1 MQKNYK
7 DVISN
12 FNDSHNIKYV
22 IEAITGGIIKN
33 KSLCCPLHGGDNKAG
48 ASIHIGKNIFTC
60 WTGDCGRAI
69 TPWYF
74 IQKYYGLN
82 SFKEVAQKANDL
94 FNAGIPIYEKK
105 EVEEEEDKQQV
116 EYDVVYNVSK
126 YLSEAKEILKEE
138 LSKNKHILLNANT
151 GLGKTFGIVDL
162 TKDNIFVDDYIF
174 FLVPTRAIAEQVAKE
189 YPVFKLFYDN
199 DTKLPQSNFIVSTYH
214 KIERLEDALR
224 LETETRAKLGEF
236 PPMYTVILDECHELM
251 SKRTLL
257 GGKARKIEDLIRNSD
272 RSILMSANTDYFNE
286 AYKESGVFNKY
297 INIGTKDVEY
307 NADLLNVYRLP
318 NKETQKT
325 QIVINTIKERLNK
338 YDKVLFYEDSKE
350 KLNEYSKILND
361 LRISNVIIHS
371 DNKEE
376 DGKKIEEYKGII
388 DGGHLIKTVTL
399 TTSLINAGVNIKDN
413 NISLIVKQDKNK
425 CDLQKVE
432 QFLARVRTKGNDI
445 TLLLSSTDKE
455 VSKKNVKYDKF
466 LYRALKEAENITLGF
481 NIDVLEGYGIE
492 LNAEEFENLWKRYK
506 NNEAYE
512 RVKNLL
518 YVDGTV
524 LKTDVIAVHEK
535 ARLDFERANYYN
547 DNFIMEQL
555 KNVKAKGIKV
565 SYIAPTTVKEEVKT
579 EKIKDSNI
587 ENEIKLVFNNAEQ
600 VQEIYKVATGEIRGT
615 DSKNEKFKAFHDK
628 YSQNKI
634 YKEMIKHIKDAIRPY
649 LEDNRISKYI
659 ILTKILLVY
668 TEKTKKK
675 ERDQLIANI
684 KRTEI
689 LNKLLPVGAKEGE
702 IKLTGD
708 YVYVAVRKNF
718 DCFTDKNHNI
728 SNRAF
733 DWAINDLL
741 DFRGLKALDSKYYIN
756 KDGKKIKVKDIVEE
770 VNNCVYSIYEIS
782 EKGYI
787 MSMN

>member
-1 MQKNYK
+1 
-7 DVISN
+7 
-12 FNDSHNIKYV
+12 
-22 IEAITGGIIKN
+22 
-33 KSLCCPLHGGDNKAG
+33 
-48 ASIHIGKNIFTC
+48 
-60 WTGDCGRAI
+60 
-69 TPWYF
+69 
-74 IQKYYGLN
+74 
-82 SFKEVAQKANDL
+82 
-94 FNAGIPIYEKK
+94 
-105 EVEEEEDKQQV
+105 
-116 EYDVVYNVSK
+116 
-126 YLSEAKEILKEE
+126 
-138 LSKNKHILLNANT
+138 
-151 GLGKTFGIVDL
+151 
-162 TKDNIFVDDYIF
+162 
-174 FLVPTRAIAEQVAKE
+174 
-189 YPVFKLFYDN
+189 
-199 DTKLPQSNFIVSTYH
+199 
-214 KIERLEDALR
+214 
-224 LETETRAKLGEF
+224 
-236 PPMYTVILDECHELM
+236 MYTVILDECHDLM
-251 SKRTLL
+251 SKRGLL
-257 GGKARKIEDLIRNSD
+257 EGKARKIEDLIRNSD
-272 RSILMSANTDYFNE
+272 RSILMSANTDYFHKT
-286 AYKESGVFNKY
+286 YKDNGIFNKY
-297 INIGTKDVEY
+297 INIETKDIEH
-307 NADLLNVYRLP
+307 NGDLLNIYRLP
-318 NKETQKT
+318 KKEEQKT

-361 LRISNVIIHS
+361 LGISNVVIHS

-388 DGGHLIKTVTL
+388 DDGHLIKTVTF

-425 CDLQKVE
+425 CDMQKVE
-432 QFLARVRTKGNDI
+432 QFLARVRTKGNDL

-455 VSKKNVKYDKF
+455 VSKGIVKYDKF
-466 LYRALKEAENITLGF
+466 LFRALKETENITLGF

-512 RVKNLL
+512 RVKKLL

-555 KNVKAKGIKV
+555 KNVKAKEIKV

-634 YKEMIKHIKDAIRPY
+634 YKEMIKHIKDTIRPH
-649 LEDNRISKYI
+649 LEDNRISKHI

-675 ERDQLIANI
+675 ERDIEVANI
-684 KRTEI
+684 RRVET
-689 LNKLLPVGAKEGE
+689 LNKILPLGVDKSK
-702 IKLTGD
+702 IKATGD
-708 YVYVAVRKNF
+708 YVYIAVRKNF
-718 DCFTDKNHNI
+718 DCYINNRKSI
-728 SNRAF
+728 KNRAY

-741 DFRGLKALDSKYYIN
+741 DFRGLKALDDKHFVN
-756 KDGKKIKVKDIVEE
+756 KDNKKVKVKDIVEE
-770 VNNCVYSIYEIS
+770 INNCVNSIYEIS
-782 EKGYI
+782 NKNYI
-787 MSMN
+787 TGLK